1 MKTSFLALG
10 LLVALSAPS
19 WAQPQRQQ
27 TWFHSVDSDE
37 VPTYQEAP
45 DPSGRYSDQELK
57 SYEDEKP
64 INEDKNELKSY
75 ENERGNK
82 ENDTDFSNRQPNY
95 KKRDLSDD

>member
-57 SYEDEKP
+57 SYEEEKP
-64 INEDKNELKSY
+64 VNEDQNELRSY

-95 KKRDLSDD
+95 KKRDLSGD